1 MTERRYT
8 DEEVAAIF
16 ERATEAQHATPRQ
29 VAASCGMTLHD
40 ARCTRYPADRVIAR
54 RLGALLVAGWLAAS
68 VLVAVACAPRAERA
82 IDVALQPQANPHA
95 ADSIGAV
102 REIYD
107 GVLSPELAITTF
119 RNIDRLFPTRRVLR
133 SANPLALPA
142 APTPLGP
149 VVTTFRGKDYSLD
162 EVLELN
168 RVAALLVLKNGQIA
182 MERHRFDNTEHTRWM
197 SMSIAKSIT
206 STLIGAAVKQ
216 GRIASLT
223 DSVTKY
229 VPSLAGSAYDG
240 ATVRDVLMMS
250 SGAKWSETYTD
261 PMSDRRRLLEAQI
274 AQLPGAAMEVMKSLP
289 RAAEPGTRNNYN
301 TGETQVA
308 AEILTRAAGMSLS
321 DYLYD
326 RIWSKVGMESDA
338 TWWLDS
344 PGGVEIGGSGFSAT
358 LRDYGR
364 FGLFMMHGGIVPG
377 DTILPSGWLA
387 EATHPTQ
394 LRGGKS
400 LDYGYLW
407 WTGTSK
413 EDRADF
419 AFGAEGIHGQF
430 VYVNPAESVVIVV
443 LSARPTP
450 SGGAVVDEW
459 ALFRAITDALK

>member
-1 MTERRYT
+1 LARL
-8 DEEVAAIF
+8 
-16 ERATEAQHATPRQ
+16 RAGQIGRHR
-29 VAASCGMTLHD
+29 GTLL
-40 ARCTRYPADRVIAR
+40 A
-54 RLGALLVAGWLAAS
+54 GALLTAILAAG
-68 VLVAVACAPRAERA
+68 ACAPSGEQAA
-82 IDVALQPQANPHA
+82 AAALQPQVNPHA
-95 ADSIGAV
+95 NDSIGTV

-107 GVLSPELAITTF
+107 GVLSPDLAVTTF

-133 SANPLALPA
+133 SRSPLPLPA
-142 APTPLGP
+142 ASTPLGP
-149 VVTTFRGKDYSLD
+149 VTTTYRGKDYTLD

-168 RVAALLVLKNGQIA
+168 RVAALLVLKDGRIA
-182 MERHRFDNTEHTRWM
+182 MERYRFDNTERTRWM
-197 SMSIAKSIT
+197 SMSVAKSIT
-206 STLIGAAVKQ
+206 STLIGAAVKE
-216 GRIASLT
+216 GKIASLT

-229 VPSLAGSAYDG
+229 VPSLKGSAYDG
-240 ATVRDVLMMS
+240 ATVRDILMMS

-261 PMSDRRRLLEAQI
+261 PTSDRRRLLEAQI
-274 AQLPGAAMEVMKSLP
+274 AQLPGAAMAVMGSLP

-326 RIWSKVGMESDA
+326 RIWSKVGMEFDA

-344 PGGVEIGGSGFSAT
+344 PNGVEIGGSGFSAT

-364 FGLFMMHGGIVPG
+364 FGLFVMHDGIVPG

-407 WTGTSK
+407 WPGTSK

-430 VYVNPAESVVIVV
+430 VYVNPVERVVIVI
-443 LSARPTP
+443 LSARPPP
-450 SGGAVVDEW
+450 SGGAAVDEW
-459 ALFRAITDALK
+459 AFFRSITDALK